1 MRRCIAA
8 AGLAACI
15 LGVSGCTNDGN
26 SSPTNPTG
34 SSAAPAGALTISIG
48 GINGS
53 MSFSPNPASVPAG
66 QIVVWHN
73 VDGVSHRVV
82 LNDGSVDTGNLDPG
96 ASSRRISC
104 HVSRWSG
111 RTQQRDQ
118 AFAGARQPRHHRAD
132 WRADDGGDLFVGQ
145 PFEFTQHDHF
155 TKIGGQ
161 SS

>member
-8 AGLAACI
+8 AGLAAWI

-34 SSAAPAGALTISIG
+34 SSVAPAGALTISIV
-48 GINGS
+48 GIDGS

-73 VDGVSHRVV
+73 VDGVTHRVV

-96 ASSRRISC
+96 AFSSPMVLGS
-104 HVSRWSG
+104 V
-111 RTQQRDQ
+111 
-118 AFAGARQPRHHRAD
+118 
-132 WRADDGGDLFVGQ
+132 GGYHCSIHPVMVG
-145 PFEFTQHDHF
+145 TA
-155 TKIGGQ
+155 TR
-161 SS
+161 